1 MEESSTHLQKIAVV
15 TGANKGIGLE
25 ICKQLL
31 ERGVKVVLTARDKNR
46 GQMAVKKL
54 QQLGAENIE
63 FHQLDIADSASI
75 ASLKEFI
82 ENQFGRLDI
91 LINNAGVTGV
101 EMEAGVIIEEGD
113 AEGVFNAYIDTY
125 EKAKESI
132 DINYYG
138 TKKMCEA
145 FIPLLQLSESPR
157 IVNVSSGFGKLQ
169 FIPGESIKNE
179 IRNINDLTTERLEEL
194 LASFLDDFKAG
205 THIDKGWP
213 KAAMPAYKVSKVGV
227 CAYTRILAKNYPSI
241 CTNCVHP
248 GYVKT
253 DMNFNTG
260 NVTVEEGASGP
271 VMLAFLPDG
280 SPSGQFYD
288 QTKLSSFE

>member
-31 ERGVKVVLTARDKNR
+31 ERGVKVVLTARDENR
-46 GQMAVKKL
+46 GQMAVKKV

-63 FHQLDIADSASI
+63 FHQLDIADSGSI

-91 LINNAGVTGV
+91 LINNAGVSG
-101 EMEAGVIIEEGD
+101 METTIEPGVIIEEGD
-113 AEGVFNAYIDTY
+113 IEAVLNASIDTY

-157 IVNVSSGFGKLQ
+157 IVNVSSSSGKLQ
-169 FIPGESIKNE
+169 V
-179 IRNINDLTTERLEEL
+179 R
-194 LASFLDDFKAG
+194 
-205 THIDKGWP
+205 
-213 KAAMPAYKVSKVGV
+213 KVS
-227 CAYTRILAKNYPSI
+227 
-241 CTNCVHP
+241 
-248 GYVKT
+248 
-253 DMNFNTG
+253 
-260 NVTVEEGASGP
+260 
-271 VMLAFLPDG
+271 
-280 SPSGQFYD
+280 
-288 QTKLSSFE
+288 

>member
-31 ERGVKVVLTARDKNR
+31 ERGVKVVLTARDENR
-46 GQMAVKKL
+46 GQIAVKRL

-91 LINNAGVTGV
+91 LINNAGVAGV
-101 EMEAGVIIEEGD
+101 EIEREPGVIEEGD
-113 AEGVFNAYIDTY
+113 IEALIRAGIDTY

-157 IVNVSSGFGKLQ
+157 IVNVSSSFGKLQ
-169 FIPGESIKNE
+169 FIPSESIKNE
-179 IRNINDLTTERLEEL
+179 IRNINDLTTERLEDL

-205 THIDKGWP
+205 TYIEKGWP
-213 KAAMPAYKVSKVGV
+213 KSGSMPAYKVSKVGE
-227 CAYTRILAKNYPSI
+227 
-241 CTNCVHP
+241 
-248 GYVKT
+248 
-253 DMNFNTG
+253 F
-260 NVTVEEGASGP
+260 
-271 VMLAFLPDG
+271 
-280 SPSGQFYD
+280 
-288 QTKLSSFE
+288 